1 MKINCP
7 YSVHTVHIYNIC
19 DIPLVYTV
27 QYTDILYIY
36 ICDMSLQ
43 PVKIS
48 ELRVTARDIILII
61 IIFYAIMSL

>member
-1 MKINCP
+1 M
-7 YSVHTVHIYNIC
+7 
-19 DIPLVYTV
+19 YTV

>member
-1 MKINCP
+1 M
-7 YSVHTVHIYNIC
+7 
-19 DIPLVYTV
+19 YTV
-27 QYTDILYIY
+27 QYTDILHIY
-36 ICDMSLQ
+36 ICDISLQ